1 MYHYCRCVGFPKRS
15 TSEET
20 IFPHFLRQTN
30 NNEKDDDDIVE
41 VVARVLFPSAKAKA
55 SSSLLS
61 IIILFT

>member
-1 MYHYCRCVGFPKRS
+1 MRWISQEEYLRGDHFPS
-15 TSEET
+15 LFEN
-20 IFPHFLRQTN
+20 TN
-30 NNEKDDDDIVE
+30 TEKKDDDDIVE

>member
-1 MYHYCRCVGFPKRS
+1 MRWISQEEYLKGDHFPS
-15 TSEET
+15 LFET
-20 IFPHFLRQTN
+20 NEH

-55 SSSLLS
+55 PSSLLS